1 MNSYKIYDK
10 GHLNACLFLSQKKK
24 KKMHVYL
31 RVYDHNI
38 KFCKYFLRGIH
49 G

>member
-24 KKMHVYL
+24 KNACLFKSLWPQY
-31 RVYDHNI
+31 
-38 KFCKYFLRGIH
+38 
-49 G
+49 

>member
-10 GHLNACLFLSQKKK
+10 GHLNACLFLSQKK